1 MGIKSVIQFSGLSFL
16 IATLVALPSFAQT
29 ITPTMSE
36 AELVESVM
44 SMEHRL
50 EGEFE
55 RYFGQNLAEV
65 TQEPREIGQT
75 LARISEQSGSKA
87 AVIWVIPRETH
98 LHLVLI
104 TPNGQTIM
112 RDLYDVP
119 RELIVNTA
127 QSFHRSIS
135 RPTSG
140 NYLSTAQK
148 LHQWIIEPLEAEY
161 LKPQNIDT
169 LLFCLGDGIRGL
181 ALGALQ
187 DGDQF
192 LVEKYSLTTIPA
204 FNLIQTDYANI
215 QQGQLLAMGASEFT
229 NLSPLPGVPIE
240 LSNVV
245 WELRSNRNTREAWH
259 GRSLLNEDFTLAN
272 VNDILANQAFE
283 IIHIA
288 THAEFRAGTPENSYI
303 QFWDSRLNLEQA
315 RHVPWNPEMLE
326 LLVLSACETAVGD
339 TNAEMGFAGVALQ
352 MGVKSAVASLWN
364 VSDAGT
370 LALMSEFYRQLALKP
385 TKAAALRQAQLNMIN
400 GEVRFEN
407 NRLRISR
414 GEIPLPENLHEF
426 LGDDLSHPFYW
437 AGFTMISSPW

>member
-1 MGIKSVIQFSGLSFL
+1 MRFKSVIRFLGLSFL
-16 IATLVALPSFAQT
+16 VAMLAALPAFAQT
-29 ITPTMSE
+29 VTPTMSDS
-36 AELVESVM
+36 ELVESVM
-44 SMEHRL
+44 AMENRI
-50 EGEFE
+50 EGEYE

-65 TQEPREIGQT
+65 TQTPTDIGQT
-75 LARISEQSGSKA
+75 LTRISEQNGSKA

-104 TPNGQTIM
+104 TPNGQPIM

-119 RELIVNTA
+119 RELITNTV
-127 QSFHRSIS
+127 QGFHRAIS
-135 RPTSG
+135 RPTAG

-169 LLFCLGDGIRGL
+169 ILFCLGDGIRGL
-181 ALGALQ
+181 ALSALH

-192 LVEKYSLTTIPA
+192 LVEKYNLTTIPA

-229 NLSPLPGVPIE
+229 DLSPLPGVPIE
-240 LSNVV
+240 LSNIV
-245 WELRSNRNTREAWH
+245 WELRSNRNTRNLWQ
-259 GRSLLNEDFTLAN
+259 GRSLLNEDFTLEN
-272 VNDILANQAFE
+272 VNAILANQAFE
-283 IIHIA
+283 MIHIA
-288 THAEFRAGTPENSYI
+288 THAEFKAGAPENSYI
-303 QFWDSRLNLEQA
+303 QFWDSQLNLAQA
-315 RHVPWNPEMLE
+315 RQVRWNPTMLE

-339 TNAEMGFAGVALQ
+339 ANAEMGFAGLALQ
-352 MGVKSAVASLWN
+352 MGVKSAVASLWS

-385 TKAAALRQAQLNMIN
+385 TKAAALRQAQLNMLN

-414 GEIPLPENLHEF
+414 GEIPLPEDLSEF
-426 LGDDLSHPFYW
+426 VGDDLRHPFYW